1 MAQNLASKLGVEVM
15 APTDTL
21 WAFPS
26 GQLTVGPL
34 RTCLLVVGLI
44 SIPEADDG
52 VVEGW
57 LLPRIAAAALPR
69 IAAAARDTG
78 NPVLISSALDAIGYN
93 RPGPAHPRKQAG
105 DPGAAGASTGDGPGR
120 PARPGRD
127 RGHTHCRLH
136 RRAACW

>member
-44 SIPEADDG
+44 SILEADDG

-57 LLPRIAAAALPR
+57 LLPR

-120 PARPGRD
+120 PARR
-127 RGHTHCRLH
+127 TYS
-136 RRAACW
+136 